1 MFGAGG
7 TAVEVTADTSHAL
20 PPLDLKLAD
29 QMMRETRIYRLL
41 KGYRDRPAADIEAI
55 ALVLV
60 RLSYL
65 VARHEAIR
73 ELDINPLLAD
83 ENGVIAL
90 DARVAIADP
99 AVTPRKP
106 LSVRPYPVEW
116 ERIVKV
122 DTLGEVV
129 LRPIRPDDEPQY
141 EKFFTYITPEDLRMR
156 FFTAAPDRTFRF
168 YARMTQID
176 YAREMAFTAVSSSS
190 EILGV
195 SRLIADP
202 DYRRAEFAVIVRS
215 DLKGKGLGYS
225 LMQQLVDYARSEGLT
240 ELYGDVLAS
249 NTTMLKL
256 CRGLGFKSELDDGS
270 GVFRATLK
278 LDSAG

>member
-1 MFGAGG
+1 
-7 TAVEVTADTSHAL
+7 
-20 PPLDLKLAD
+20 
-29 QMMRETRIYRLL
+29 
-41 KGYRDRPAADIEAI
+41 
-55 ALVLV
+55 
-60 RLSYL
+60 
-65 VARHEAIR
+65 
-73 ELDINPLLAD
+73 
-83 ENGVIAL
+83 
-90 DARVAIADP
+90 
-99 AVTPRKP
+99 
-106 LSVRPYPVEW
+106 VRPYPVEW